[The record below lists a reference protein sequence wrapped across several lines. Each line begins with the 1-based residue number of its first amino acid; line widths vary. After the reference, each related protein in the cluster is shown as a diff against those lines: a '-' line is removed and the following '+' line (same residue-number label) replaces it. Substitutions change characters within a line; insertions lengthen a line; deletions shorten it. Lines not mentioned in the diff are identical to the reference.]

1 MSRRIDPAPIV
12 RTVLPYLVGAFAA
25 LGANYGITLPDV
37 ALAAV
42 IEPVLAPAVA
52 FLVGSAYYVLG
63 RFLETSTG
71 RTAQRIGRLI
81 LSFGLTGQAPV
92 YIPAAEIN
100 AARPPRAGA

>member
-1 MSRRIDPAPIV
+1 MSRRIDPASIV
-12 RTVLPYLVGAFAA
+12 RTLLPYLVGAVAA
-25 LGANYGITLPDV
+25 LGAKYGITLPDV

-42 IEPVLAPAVA
+42 IEPVLEPAVA
-52 FLVGSAYYVLG
+52 FVVGSAYYLVG

-71 RTAQRIGRLI
+71 ATAQRIGRLI
-81 LSFGLTGQAPV
+81 LSFGLTAQSPV